1 MEASMHKEQLS
12 PLYDYAVKIIFGDQK
27 NIENLAGLLKPI
39 LDLPPEDYDKLT
51 IVDPFLKRLFRRD
64 KLGVLDVK
72 LTTKTGRIINV
83 EIQVKPFST
92 LRQRIIYYLAK
103 LLVEQ
108 LKSGFAYGKLAETVC
123 VVICD
128 HVLIPEEKGFLNIYG
143 LRNTKSDNVFTKLL
157 KLYIIELPKLPKDD
171 DGSPSWPWL
180 QFFKCRE
187 EEEFDMLA
195 EKHPEVRPIIAEY
208 KKLSWSERR
217 RMIADL
223 KEKYR
228 RDDQA
233 VLEDAIMNRSR
244 EIAQALKVRGR
255 PLIEIVEDTGLSQE
269 EIETL

>member
-1 MEASMHKEQLS
+1 MHKDQLS

-51 IVDPFLKRLFRRD
+51 IVDPFMKRLFRKD
-64 KLGVLDVK
+64 KLGILDVK
-72 LTTKTGRIINV
+72 VTSKTGRIINV

-108 LKSGFAYGKLAETVC
+108 LKSGFDYGKLTETVC
-123 VVICD
+123 VVICN
-128 HVLIPEEKGFLNIYG
+128 HVLIPEEKDFFNIYG
-143 LRNTKSDNVFTKLL
+143 LRNTKSENLFTKLL
-157 KLYIIELPKLPKDD
+157 KLYIIELPKLPRDD
-171 DGSPSWPWL
+171 DGSPMWAWL
-180 QFFKCRE
+180 QFFKCRR

-195 EKHPEVRPIIAEY
+195 EKHPEVRPIVAEY
-208 KKLSWSERR
+208 KKLTWSERR

-228 RDDQA
+228 RDDAA
-233 VLEDAIMNRSR
+233 VLADALMDRSR
-244 EIAQALKVRGR
+244 EIARALKAQGVS
-255 PLIEIVEDTGLSQE
+255 IDKIAAATQLSQE

>member
-1 MEASMHKEQLS
+1 MNKEEFS
-12 PLYDYAVKIIFGDQK
+12 PLYDDAVKIIFGDQK

-39 LDLPPEDYDKLT
+39 LDLPPDDYDTLT

-72 LTTKTGRIINV
+72 VTTKTGRIVNV

-92 LRQRIIYYLAK
+92 MRKRIIYYLAK

-108 LKSGFAYGKLAETVC
+108 LKIGFNYGKLVETVC

-128 HVLIPEEKGFLNIYG
+128 YELVQEERNFLNVYG
-143 LRNTKSDNVFTKLL
+143 LRNIKSGNLFTNLL

-180 QFFKCRE
+180 QFFKCRK
-187 EEEFDMLA
+187 EEEFNMLA

-228 RDDQA
+228 RDNQA
-233 VLEDAIMNRSR
+233 ILDDAVMDKQR
-244 EIAQALKVRGR
+244 EIARALKARNR
-255 PLIEIVEDTGLSQE
+255 PTLEIAEDTGLSQE
-269 EIETL
+269 EIAAL

>member
-1 MEASMHKEQLS
+1 MEDLMNKDQFS
-12 PLYDYAVKIIFGDQK
+12 PLYDDAVKVIFGDQK

-39 LDLPPEDYDKLT
+39 LDLPPEDYDTLT

-64 KLGVLDVK
+64 KLGILDVK
-72 LTTKTGRIINV
+72 VTTKTGRIVNV

-92 LRQRIIYYLAK
+92 MRKRIIYYLAK

-108 LKSGFAYGKLAETVC
+108 LKSGFNYGKLVETVC

-128 HVLIPEEKGFLNIYG
+128 HELVPEEKNFLNIYG
-143 LRNTKSDNVFTKLL
+143 LRNIKSGNLFTDLL
-157 KLYIIELPKLPKDD
+157 KLYIIELPKLPRDD

-180 QFFKCRE
+180 QFFKCRK
-187 EEEFDMLA
+187 EEEFNMLA

-208 KKLSWSERR
+208 KKLTWSERR

-228 RDDQA
+228 RDHQA
-233 VLEDAIMNRSR
+233 ILDDALMDSKR
-244 EIAQALKVRGR
+244 EIARALKAQGYS
-255 PLIEIVEDTGLSQE
+255 IEKIAAATQLSLE